1 MNNWGFPGGTVVKYL
16 PANTG
21 DIRDEGSIRGLGRSP
36 GIGNGNPLQY
46 SCLENSMDRKAWWAS
61 PRGSHIFRPDWADT
75 HIHTYIHWRPQ
86 QTILQVCTCYEKLK
100 MRKTVYLSKYSPH
113 LLLFLHFQSFK
124 LLSGVIVLSAKYS
137 HIKRSSKKNA
147 ESKRKQWASLSCCW
161 DHTSSGQR
169 RVPLPEALGSCLAAT
184 ATAASGLPRGR
195 GGRGEKPQ
203 TGVSP
208 SLPDP
213 HSPSC
218 PIRGPEI
225 ERVSGS
231 SVCVVCGSRPGDAR
245 GQ

>member
-1 MNNWGFPGGTVVKYL
+1 
-16 PANTG
+16 
-21 DIRDEGSIRGLGRSP
+21 
-36 GIGNGNPLQY
+36 
-46 SCLENSMDRKAWWAS
+46 
-61 PRGSHIFRPDWADT
+61 
-75 HIHTYIHWRPQ
+75 
-86 QTILQVCTCYEKLK
+86 

-124 LLSGVIVLSAKYS
+124 FPSGVIVLSAKYS

-169 RVPLPEALGSCLAAT
+169 RVPLPEALGTCLAAI

-203 TGVSP
+203 SGVSP

-225 ERVSGS
+225 EHVSGG
-231 SVCVVCGSRPGDAR
+231 SVCVVCGSRTLSVWGPGQEMPEGSNSKLTVR
-245 GQ
+245 WVVLSSPFLPWFSC